1 MPAASC
7 GAGFDQIL
15 DNGLGYYAFDDSNF
29 ADTWAAIAPGA
40 DTSAFYNPAD
50 LTTPPAKRDLLAAR
64 KITLHF
70 SLVAAVKSIA
80 TSVAAKVVSTV
91 QTVAKTVAALP
102 SKIVSAAKAVVS
114 FVAAVVEG
122 HPSVTLSVPMSW
134 HWGGVDNSPWGFAK
148 LVHVFKETTTSNGK
162 NMGKEK
168 EEKTKEAKEL
178 LPDNLGDLPHIAI
191 YCVQCGFNGSFK
203 ATGAIGFNI
212 HGITNATLDMVG
224 DLDLSLGI
232 GIDALAL
239 KTIELAK
246 KELFSVG
253 LPGFSIPKIV
263 ALGPVLYVQVGASYE
278 MKAIGQL
285 LFQGMISFR
294 NAKTHTDYLNSANSY
309 STGWKPTLGGKVDV
323 HGELSAGLV
332 FDLPIGV
339 MFGLDV
345 LDGKFKESAVSVVDT
360 SSLEIEAKIELEGS
374 VGASTNDTSIEHSG
388 SLNDDYCTGVM
399 WNVSLHN
406 QLNIDV
412 IGQKNFKI
420 FEVELPVAGGCIG
433 NENTSPTL
441 PSSPSSSPVNSS
453 PGIPGCSITGNLLTN
468 GDFASDQLSPWYVAS
483 ANSQNTYDTT
493 QGFLTGVQNVDPNG
507 DNPYSKQWF
516 RQDITLCQGASYTFS
531 FDYMFSNPQ
540 PYDIYMYG
548 TMYYSDG
555 STQGIFGDRSY
566 SDQAALGKFLMSL
579 PTHV

>member
-15 DNGLGYYAFDDSNF
+15 DNALGYYAFDDNNF

-40 DTSAFYNPAD
+40 DTSAFYDPAD
-50 LTTPPAKRDLLAAR
+50 LATPPAKRDLLAAR

-80 TSVAAKVVSTV
+80 KSVTATVVATAQTAAKTI
-91 QTVAKTVAALP
+91 AALP
-102 SKIVSAAKAVVS
+102 AKIVSATKAIVS

-122 HPSVTLSVPMSW
+122 HPSVSLSIPMQW
-134 HWGGVDNSPWGFAK
+134 HWGGIDSSPWGYAK
-148 LVHVFKETTTSNGK
+148 LVHVFNETSTSNGK

-212 HGITNATLDMVG
+212 NGITNATLDMVG

-239 KTIELAK
+239 KKIELAK

-263 ALGPVLYVQVGASYE
+263 ALGPVLYVQAGASYE

-285 LFQGMISFR
+285 LFEGMISFR

-332 FDLPIGV
+332 FDLPIGL

-374 VGASTNDTSIEHSG
+374 LEGSTNDTSITHFG

-399 WNVSLHN
+399 WNVSLRN

-412 IGQKNFKI
+412 IGQKNIKI

-433 NENTSPTL
+433 NENASPTV
-441 PSSPSSSPVNSS
+441 PSSPSSSPVNTS
-453 PGIPGCSITGNLLTN
+453 PGIPGCSISGNLLTN
-468 GDFASDQLSPWYVAS
+468 GDFANDHLSPWYQARSSV
-483 ANSQNTYDTT
+483 QNTYDIS
-493 QGFLTGVQNVDPNG
+493 QGYITAVQNVDPAG
-507 DNPYSKQWF
+507 DNPYSSQWF
-516 RQDITLCQGASYTFS
+516 RQDISLCQGAYYTFS
-531 FDYMFSNPQ
+531 FDYMFSDPQ
-540 PYDIYMYG
+540 PYDIYM
-548 TMYYSDG
+548 
-555 STQGIFGDRSY
+555 
-566 SDQAALGKFLMSL
+566 LSL
-579 PTHV
+579 IHI